1 MRRAWKDAWL
11 VSVAGTLGLGL
22 TLLSSS
28 VLTAAEDPAELKLIP
43 VDPKV
48 IEARE
53 KSLAKAKA
61 APEGAE
67 LVAYLD
73 CGTQRQSVTT
83 DRVKIALTQGKPYL
97 FRSEAKDVGPTE
109 PTIFFHESQVVF
121 KITGLDR
128 TGRYLAEVSWWDYD
142 DGSRTQSVVVGSADS
157 RLVRLA
163 VPAIRLPNYETDA
176 QMPAR
181 RRFSLPA
188 TFARG
193 GEMQLT
199 VGCVT
204 GANAVISELWIW
216 QMK

>member
-1 MRRAWKDAWL
+1 MRTAWKDMWL
-11 VSVAGTLGLGL
+11 PPVAAALAVGMA
-22 TLLSSS
+22 LLPGS
-28 VLTAAEDPAELKLIP
+28 VLTAAEAPPEPKLIP

-53 KSLAKAKA
+53 KSLAKAT
-61 APEGAE
+61 PEGAE

-73 CGTQRQSVTT
+73 CGTQRESVTT
-83 DRVKIALTQGKPYL
+83 DRVKIILKQGKPYL

-109 PTIFFHESQVVF
+109 PTIFFHELQVVF

-128 TGRYLAEVSWWDYD
+128 TGRYLAELSWWDYD
-142 DGSRTQSVVVGSADS
+142 DDSRTQSVVVGSPDS

-163 VPAIRLPNYETDA
+163 VPAIRLPNYQTDA
-176 QMPAR
+176 QKPAR

-188 TFARG
+188 TFARD
-193 GEMQLT
+193 GEMQMT
-199 VGCVT
+199 VGRVT

>member
-1 MRRAWKDAWL
+1 MRRAWKGVWL
-11 VSVAGTLGLGL
+11 LAVGM
-22 TLLSSS
+22 TLLGGSM
-28 VLTAAEDPAELKLIP
+28 LTAAEESTEPKLIP

-48 IEARE
+48 IAARE
-53 KSLAKAKA
+53 KSLVKA
-61 APEGAE
+61 APEGAK

-83 DRVKIALTQGKPYL
+83 DRVKIALTQGNPHL
-97 FRSEAKDVGPTE
+97 FRSEAKDAAPTE

-128 TGRYLAEVSWWDYD
+128 TGRYLAELSWWDYD
-142 DGSRTQSVVVGSADS
+142 DGSRSQSVVVGSPDS

-163 VPAIRLPNYETDA
+163 VSAIRLPNYETDA

-188 TFARG
+188 TFARD

-199 VGCVT
+199 VRRVT

-216 QMK
+216 QIK

>member
-1 MRRAWKDAWL
+1 MKTTWKDARL
-11 VSVAGTLGLGL
+11 LAVGLA
-22 TLLSSS
+22 LLSSS
-28 VLTAAEDPAELKLIP
+28 VLTAAEDPVEPKLIP

-48 IEARE
+48 IAARE
-53 KSLAKAKA
+53 KSLVKA

-73 CGTQRQSVTT
+73 CGTQRLSLTT

-109 PTIFFHESQVVF
+109 PTIFFHESHVVF

-142 DGSRTQSVVVGSADS
+142 DGSRTQSVLVGSPDS

-163 VPAIRLPNYETDA
+163 VPAIRLPNYQTDA
-176 QMPAR
+176 QKPAR

-188 TFARG
+188 TFARE

-199 VGCVT
+199 VGRVT